1 MGGDAAAGFQD
12 VAGDGEFMGGST
24 DVPERVMQDEV
35 FEMNEF
41 TVDPERGMRVEEM
54 RALEKALT
62 DGSTGDALIETGKS
76 AFAKGP
82 LALLKKLRGSG
93 KPGASS
99 GAGQMKMLRRLPKI
113 LRFI

>member
-1 MGGDAAAGFQD
+1 MGSDASAGFQD

-24 DVPERVMQDEV
+24 DVAKRVMQDEV

-62 DGSTGDALIETGKS
+62 DGRAGNALVETGKCDGGLGDRPQQ
-76 AFAKGP
+76 APDGQ
-82 LALLKKLRGSG
+82 LREIV
-93 KPGASS
+93 
-99 GAGQMKMLRRLPKI
+99 RH
-113 LRFI
+113 

>member
-1 MGGDAAAGFQD
+1 MGGDATAGFQD

-54 RALEKALT
+54 RALEKAIT
-62 DGSTGDALIETGKS
+62 DGRAGNALVETGKRDGS
-76 AFAKGP
+76 
-82 LALLKKLRGSG
+82 LRDRPQQV
-93 KPGASS
+93 PGANPVARGIPVS
-99 GAGQMKMLRRLPKI
+99 GNS
-113 LRFI
+113 